1 MFAVASVCVAV
12 LVSFRYLGGRQQ
24 SHGVVPRDHGRAVSS
39 LRVSERNQGTHV
51 TGGVRLLELGEQL
64 PHQVV
69 LGLVQG
75 GVVLPLLRQ
84 LLFSFEIRDFPEY
97 ELEKGLSANSRAAG
111 IESLNSPD
119 SEGCM

>member
-1 MFAVASVCVAV
+1 MFAVAGVGVAV
-12 LVSFRYLGGRQQ
+12 LVSFRYLERTQRR
-24 SHGVVPRDHGRAVSS
+24 HGVVPRDDGRAVSS

-64 PHQVV
+64 TDQVV

-84 LLFSFEIRDFPEY
+84 FLFSFEV
-97 ELEKGLSANSRAAG
+97 
-111 IESLNSPD
+111 
-119 SEGCM
+119 

>member
-75 GVVLPLLRQ
+75 GVILPLLCQ
-84 LLFSFEIRDFPEY
+84 LLFSFEV
-97 ELEKGLSANSRAAG
+97 
-111 IESLNSPD
+111 
-119 SEGCM
+119 

>member
-1 MFAVASVCVAV
+1 MFAVGRIGVAV
-12 LVSFRYLGGRQQ
+12 LVSFRYLGRRQRR
-24 SHGVVPRDHGRAVSS
+24 HGVVPRDDGRAVSS

-84 LLFSFEIRDFPEY
+84 FLFSFEV
-97 ELEKGLSANSRAAG
+97 
-111 IESLNSPD
+111 
-119 SEGCM
+119 